1 MMVKL
6 KDGRRT
12 CSCKIG
18 TSLQSLGPDYRAEVL
33 HLLDPL
39 GYPEGQ
45 IDYVR
50 GLENHPHRGTD
61 PDIQRALNLI
71 TRTNTRR
78 PPDVVSSSE
87 DSEGMADDEGPFH
100 GYRTSDMSTSTEE
113 QPAETNRWGNYSA
126 ADREELDR
134 ILGIIQGTI
143 TPEQPPRRHSTT
155 RDDTLEAGTPTQDQA
170 RRVPPR
176 ARRRRTLTPPHS
188 SSSEEDATL
197 RIKLR
202 SQRVLMKA
210 PRKKGKKKGARR

>member
-18 TSLQSLGPDYRAEVL
+18 TNLQSLGPDYRAEVL

-71 TRTNTRR
+71 RMTNTRR
-78 PPDVVSSSE
+78 PPDALSTSE
-87 DSEGMADDEGPFH
+87 DSVEMADDEGPFH
-100 GYRTSDMSTSTEE
+100 GYRTSDMTTSPEE
-113 QPAETNRWGNYSA
+113 ESNLTNRWGDYTPE
-126 ADREELDR
+126 DCQELDR

-143 TPEQPPRRHSTT
+143 PPEQPPRRHSTT
-155 RDDTLEAGTPTQDQA
+155 RDDLLDAGTPTQDQA

-176 ARRRRTLTPPHS
+176 ARRTLTPPHS

-202 SQRVLMKA
+202 SQRILMKA
-210 PRKKGKKKGARR
+210 PRKKRKKRGAKR

>member
-18 TSLQSLGPDYRAEVL
+18 TNLQSLGPDYQAEKL

-50 GLENHPHRGTD
+50 GLENHPNRGTD
-61 PDIQRALNLI
+61 PDIQRALYLI
-71 TRTNTRR
+71 KRTNTSR
-78 PPDVVSSSE
+78 PPDTVSTSE
-87 DSEGMADDEGPFH
+87 DSEEMADDEGPFH
-100 GYRTSDMSTSTEE
+100 GYGTSDMSTSPE
-113 QPAETNRWGNYSA
+113 QEPNVSNRWGNYSA
-126 ADREELDR
+126 EDCQELDR
-134 ILGIIQGTI
+134 ILGVIQGRTP
-143 TPEQPPRRHSTT
+143 PEQPPRRHSTT
-155 RDDTLEAGTPTQDQA
+155 RDDLLEARTPTQDQA

-176 ARRRRTLTPPHS
+176 ARRTLTPPHS

-210 PRKKGKKKGARR
+210 PRKKRKKKGAQR